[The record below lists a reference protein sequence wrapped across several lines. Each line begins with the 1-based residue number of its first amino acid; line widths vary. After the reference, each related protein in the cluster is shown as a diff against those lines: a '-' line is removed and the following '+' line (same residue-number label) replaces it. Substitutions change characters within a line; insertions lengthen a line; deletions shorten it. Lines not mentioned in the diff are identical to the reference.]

1 MPIHPVAS
9 MSIGAGLG
17 LGLTGVG
24 TGIKWST
31 YKEKTKNPTFK
42 DFFKKNKA
50 HIIGSAAIN
59 STLGASLFIPSS
71 STRYRANYKYE
82 RAYTN
87 NYSRP
92 TTSFSDHMKDIGGVN
107 IKTKADA
114 KRAYIDAAKKYH
126 PDINK
131 DPNATKKMQKI
142 NDAWKKHKSIR
153 SLASLLFYLIITLK
167 L

>member
-1 MPIHPVAS
+1 
-9 MSIGAGLG
+9 
-17 LGLTGVG
+17 
-24 TGIKWST
+24 
-31 YKEKTKNPTFK
+31 
-42 DFFKKNKA
+42 
-50 HIIGSAAIN
+50 
-59 STLGASLFIPSS
+59 
-71 STRYRANYKYE
+71 
-82 RAYTN
+82 
-87 NYSRP
+87 
-92 TTSFSDHMKDIGGVN
+92 MKDIGGVN